1 MIGRSRKRWQET
13 AMREFIINHKKSVVI
28 TFFVLAMVSV
38 VVQFGV
44 KTNFDMVDYLS
55 DEAPSIKSTDVMD
68 AEFDDD
74 VANTRVM
81 IKDVNVQEALI
92 YKEKLEDIDG
102 VSGVMWLDDVMDLT
116 TPIEMEDKGTVD
128 TYYKDDHALFSFE
141 IEDGKEVEATDAVY
155 DLIGEGNA
163 MSGDALDTAISQQ
176 STGDETMNAAL
187 ILVPVIIVILV
198 LSTTSWMEP
207 VFFLTA
213 IGVSVLINMGTNIFL
228 GEVSFVTE
236 AVAPILQLAVSL
248 DYAIFLL
255 HSFNDYRKTEETP
268 EQAMKLAMKR
278 SFPAIAAS
286 ASTTIFGFTALMFM
300 KFELGADLGLNL
312 LKGILLSFISVM
324 IFLPALTLMLY
335 KWTDKTK
342 HRQLLP
348 SKYNIGKHIVKLRI
362 PVLLIVA
369 ILIVPAFLAQSQTD
383 FLYGTGENPDNTRA
397 GQDDN
402 NIEEVFDK
410 YTPMVL
416 LVPKGDLAR
425 EEGLVQDLDEL
436 DDVKSTISYVKTI
449 GAGIPPEYLDES
461 DTESFFSE
469 NYSRITLNTTT
480 ETEGDEA
487 FALVEKVQGIAA
499 DYYGDDYHTLGESVT
514 MYDMRDIVEAD
525 NKLVNA
531 LTVISIALVLLI
543 TFRSITFPVVLL
555 LTIET
560 SVWINLSVPYLTD
573 SPLVY
578 IGYLIISTV
587 QLAATVDYGILF
599 TENYTHL
606 RKKMS
611 ALDAVK
617 KTIDEK
623 TFSIG
628 VSASILSSV
637 GFILSATSSDPIVSS
652 IGLLLGRGALLAF
665 LLVVFFLPALLLTFD
680 KVIGK
685 TTWKSDFFHAST
697 DKRKASDKSAEGEK
711 QRSKDK

>member
-1 MIGRSRKRWQET
+1 M
-13 AMREFIINHKKSVVI
+13 AEFILKHKKSVVI
-28 TFFVLAMVSV
+28 TFMVLAIVSV
-38 VVQFGV
+38 AAQFGV

-55 DEAPSIKSTDVMD
+55 DDAPSIKSTDIMD
-68 AEFDDD
+68 EEFDDD

-81 IKDVNVQEALI
+81 IKDVDIQEAMA

-102 VSGVMWLDDVMDLT
+102 VSGVTWLDDVMDIT
-116 TPIEMEDKGTVD
+116 TPVEMEDTDTVES
-128 TYYKDDHALFSFE
+128 YYKDNNALFSFE

-155 DLIGEGNA
+155 DLIGEDNA

-187 ILVPVIIVILV
+187 ILVPTVILILL

-228 GEVSFVTE
+228 GEISFVTE

-255 HSFNDYRKTEETP
+255 HSFTDYRKTAETTEE
-268 EQAMKLAMKR
+268 AMKQAMKR

-286 ASTTIFGFTALMFM
+286 ASTTVFGFTALMFM
-300 KFELGADLGLNL
+300 DFGLGADLGLNL

-324 IFLPALTLMLY
+324 IFLPALTLMLF
-335 KWTDKTK
+335 KGIDKTK
-342 HRQLLP
+342 HRPFLP
-348 SKYNIGKHIVKLRI
+348 SKYNIGKYIVKLRF
-362 PVLLIVA
+362 PVLLIIA
-369 ILIVPAFLAQSQTD
+369 ILIVPAFLAQSETD
-383 FLYGTGENPDNTRA
+383 FLYGNGGNPDNTRA
-397 GQDDN
+397 GKDEN
-402 NIEEVFDK
+402 EIEHVFDK
-410 YTPMVL
+410 FTPMVL

-425 EEGLVQDLDEL
+425 EDELVQDLDDL
-436 DDVKSTISYVKTI
+436 DEVKSTVSYVNTV

-461 DTESFFSE
+461 DTEDFFSE
-469 NYSRITLNTTT
+469 HYSRITLNTTT

-487 FALVEKVQGIAA
+487 FALVEKVKDIAG
-499 DYYGDDYHTLGESVT
+499 DYYGDDYHALGESMT

-525 NKLVNA
+525 NTLVNA
-531 LTVISIALVLLI
+531 LTVISIALVLLV
-543 TFRSITFPVVLL
+543 TFRSISFPVILL

-560 SVWINLSVPYLTD
+560 SVWINLSMPYLSDT
-573 SPLVY
+573 PLVY
-578 IGYLIISTV
+578 VGYLIVSTV

-599 TENYTHL
+599 TENYTML
-606 RKKMS
+606 RKEMS

-617 KTIDEK
+617 KTINEK
-623 TFSIG
+623 IFSIG

-665 LLVVFFLPALLLTFD
+665 LLVVFFLPALLLVFD
-680 KVIGK
+680 RVIEK
-685 TTWKSDFFHAST
+685 TTWRPNFF
-697 DKRKASDKSAEGEK
+697 KGKEE
-711 QRSKDK
+711 